1 VSAPIVLPPLGDPVD
16 ELWEVLIELGQ
27 HLDVPWTLIGGQMV
41 LLHAVEHGTVPPQL
55 SQDGDV
61 VADIRA
67 APGGLHEVVAL
78 LGQLGFDLEG
88 IGTDGTAHRYARPGR
103 IRGRPVVIDVLAPD
117 GVGPRAD
124 LTTTHPGHT
133 VQVPGGTQALG
144 RTERVAVQVS
154 GRIGMI
160 PRPNLLGAVVAKAGA
175 CGLPG
180 DPARHL
186 RDLALLCAL
195 IDDPFDFIDELTAAD
210 RKRLKL
216 AGALNDR
223 THPAWILVPGPLRD
237 DGRAAWAI
245 LNNLPLTG
253 ASVH

>member
-1 VSAPIVLPPLGDPVD
+1 VSSPIVLPQLGDPVD
-16 ELWEVLIELGQ
+16 ELWEVLIELGE
-27 HLDVPWTLIGGQMV
+27 HLEVPWTLVGGQMV

-61 VADIRA
+61 IADIRA
-67 APGGLHEVVAL
+67 APSGLRKVVDL
-78 LGQLGFDLEG
+78 LGHLGFTLEG
-88 IGTDGTAHRYARPGR
+88 IATDGTAHRYGRPGR
-103 IRGRPVVIDVLAPD
+103 KRGRPVVIDVLAPD
-117 GVGPRAD
+117 GVGARAD

-133 VQVPGGTQALG
+133 VQVPGGTQALS
-144 RTERVAVQVS
+144 RTDRVAVQVL
-154 GRIGMI
+154 GRVGTVS
-160 PRPNLLGAVVAKAGA
+160 RPNLLGAIVAKAGA

-195 IDDPFDFIDELTAAD
+195 IDDPFALTADLTSTD

-216 AGALNDR
+216 ASNLSDGR
-223 THPAWILVPGPLRD
+223 HPAWTLVPGPLRG

-245 LNNLPLTG
+245 LIDLP
-253 ASVH
+253 